1 MSVKINLDSLFCLQ
15 IYFTR
20 NSLNTYARW
29 RDTFVTNYT
38 GAQLQFT
45 CLHGGYLCFW
55 QDGNTT
61 DVNKEQKSRNY
72 LEPSSQTSDNR
83 PRDAEAR
90 DCATGCR
97 SLSPISRS
105 VSNLFN
111 ARAHVYDARHLLE
124 IGNKAPRSLAGKHR
138 ARENRHGVRRCTEG
152 SVSCRDTIRVVG
164 VCRHSSG

>member
-72 LEPSSQTSDNR
+72 LEPSSQTCDNR

-97 SLSPISRS
+97 SLSPIDLSKRLEPFQCTRPRLRRASPPRNRKQGSSQSR
-105 VSNLFN
+105 
-111 ARAHVYDARHLLE
+111 
-124 IGNKAPRSLAGKHR
+124 GK
-138 ARENRHGVRRCTEG
+138 T
-152 SVSCRDTIRVVG
+152 
-164 VCRHSSG
+164 SGTRKPAWRPAMH